1 MNPALPRPLLTTLLL
16 VCTGMSISACAA
28 PQQTEA
34 GMQSGPAVIAHRGG
48 AMHRPENTLPAFDHA
63 LELGAE
69 VLEFDMVMTA
79 DDQVAIYHDGTI
91 NPAICMPDSGD
102 PVSAPV
108 RLLDFAQTQQLD
120 CGSHVRPI
128 YDVDGFVAFP
138 GARMPALGELL
149 DHLQDSGT
157 TLYGETKMPKPAPG
171 VEDVD
176 PTRFVAA
183 VEAAIRERGLE
194 DRFILQSSDYRT
206 IDAMHVINPRIRT
219 CLLAAQRLDRPYL
232 DAVRRHNASC
242 ILLDHSFAD
251 ASDVR
256 ELQEAGVL
264 VYSGVVDS
272 AQEWEKYVEM
282 GVDAIFTNH
291 PAGAIQFLREQGLR
305 EY

>member
-1 MNPALPRPLLTTLLL
+1 MNPALPRAALATLVLA
-16 VCTGMSISACAA
+16 CMGTSISACAA
-28 PQQTEA
+28 PPQTQA
-34 GMQSGPAVIAHRGG
+34 GMQFSPQVIAHRGG

-69 VLEFDMVMTA
+69 ILEFDMVMTA
-79 DDQVAIYHDGTI
+79 DDEVAIYHDGTI
-91 NPAICMPDSGD
+91 NPAICVPDSGD

-108 RLLDFAQTQQLD
+108 RQLDSAQLRQLD
-120 CGSHVRPI
+120 CGSQVRPI
-128 YDVDGFVAFP
+128 YDVDGFVAVP
-138 GARMPALGELL
+138 GAHMPALGELL
-149 DHLQDSGT
+149 DHLGDSDA
-157 TLYGETKMPKPAPG
+157 TLYGETKMPKPVPG

-176 PTRFVAA
+176 PSRFVAM

-206 IDAMHVINPRIRT
+206 IDAMHEINPRIRT
-219 CLLAAQRLDRPYL
+219 CLLAAQKLDRPYL

-242 ILLDHSFAD
+242 ILLGHSFAD
-251 ASDVR
+251 AADVR

-272 AQEWEKYVEM
+272 AEDWEKYVEL

-291 PAGAIQFLREQGLR
+291 PAGAIQFLRDQGLR
-305 EY
+305 DH